1 MTPNQKS
8 LAENC
13 WLTATKIKM
22 AESKRN
28 RKRKL
33 KISSEVELPK
43 GVTADFDGQ
52 QLTIKGP
59 KGEVQ
64 RIMGKQLTAKVE
76 GSKIIFESGRD
87 TKDNKSMLGSL
98 TAHVK
103 NIVRGV
109 VENHNYTLKICSGH
123 FPMTVTVSDN
133 KLHVK
138 NFLGEKVSR
147 VLALKQGAAVKV
159 DGALIHVS
167 SASKELAGQ
176 VSGDIEQLTSRPG
189 FDNRVFQ
196 DGIYIINKDGKE
208 LK

>member
-1 MTPNQKS
+1 MFT
-8 LAENC
+8 
-13 WLTATKIKM
+13 KM
-22 AESKRN
+22 AA
-28 RKRKL
+28 KL
-33 KISSEVELPK
+33 EKIIIIPEHVEVHIENNLVK
-43 GVTADFDGQ
+43 
-52 QLTIKGP
+52 LKGP
-59 KGEVQ
+59 KGHTEKKLKHPAIIIKSENNTIHLIADNDSKKEKRV
-64 RIMGKQLTAKVE
+64 INTFAAHIKNLITGVKE
-76 GSKIIFESGRD
+76 GYQ
-87 TKDNKSMLGSL
+87 
-98 TAHVK
+98 
-103 NIVRGV
+103 
-109 VENHNYTLKICSGH
+109 YTLKICSGH

-147 VLALKQGAAVKV
+147 VLALKQGASVKV

-176 VSGDIEQLTSRPG
+176 VSGDIEQLMRRPG